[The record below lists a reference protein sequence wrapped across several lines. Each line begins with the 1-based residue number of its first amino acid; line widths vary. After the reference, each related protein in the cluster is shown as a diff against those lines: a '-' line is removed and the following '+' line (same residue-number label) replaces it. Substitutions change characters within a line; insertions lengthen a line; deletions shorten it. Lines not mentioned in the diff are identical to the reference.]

1 MKLQFIFD
9 NNGNTTGVFIP
20 IDDWQALKAKYAG
33 LENEDIKY
41 QSELETWQKQII
53 EDRLNEYYKNSNDT
67 KDFDDTLD
75 DIEKSL

>member
-53 EDRLNEYYKNSNDT
+53 EDRLNDYYKNSNDT

>member
-53 EDRLNEYYKNSNDT
+53 EDRLNDYYKNSNDT

-75 DIEKSL
+75 DIEKNL

>member
-53 EDRLNEYYKNSNDT
+53 EDRLNDYYKNSNNT

-75 DIEKSL
+75 DIEKNL